1 MVSLSS
7 LVGGTMKM
15 LPKRFLKHFVFD
27 RTISSKDP
35 YFPNIMFIYKT
46 NENTN
51 ILDQDVQNEDVYLLD
66 FFLNS

>member
-1 MVSLSS
+1 
-7 LVGGTMKM
+7 
-15 LPKRFLKHFVFD
+15 
-27 RTISSKDP
+27 
-35 YFPNIMFIYKT
+35 MFIYKT